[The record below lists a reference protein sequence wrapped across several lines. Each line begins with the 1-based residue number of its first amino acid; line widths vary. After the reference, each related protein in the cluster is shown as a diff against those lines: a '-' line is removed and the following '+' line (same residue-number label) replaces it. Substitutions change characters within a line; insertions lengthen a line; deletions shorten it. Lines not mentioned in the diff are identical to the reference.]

1 MNALT
6 TESTM
11 SKRRRKPPVVAA
23 SIAADVEAKL
33 EELAPAAQRRA
44 VMAPDG
50 TVLREALVEAAQWDD
65 PSDTNYRSKRPW
77 QVRGFRRVD
86 PLLNLYER
94 GTIGKEHYDA
104 AQRLRTD
111 SATAEGA
118 KSGDPYVRVSGGSG
132 PDGPA
137 AAQLDALERVRLAW
151 LAIGGKQEQRDL
163 EIKDVVRCVV
173 LGWFGT
179 RRYEEAR
186 RIRNGSAVGLLTE
199 GLGRLVEWYDG
210 NA

>member
-1 MNALT
+1 MSAFI

-33 EELAPAAQRRA
+33 EELAPAAQRKA
-44 VMAPDG
+44 VLSADG
-50 TVLREALVEAAQWDD
+50 AVLRDALVQEGQWDD
-65 PSDTNYRSKRPW
+65 PDDKNYRTKRAW
-77 QVRGFRRVD
+77 QVRGYRRVD
-86 PLLNLYER
+86 PLLNLHER
-94 GTIGKEHYDA
+94 GTIDKVMYDA
-104 AQRLRTD
+104 AQRLRDD
-111 SATAEGA
+111 SAVAEGA
-118 KSGDPYVRVSGGSG
+118 RSGDPFVRVSGGSG
-132 PDGPA
+132 PSGPA
-137 AAQLDALERVRLAW
+137 AAQLDALERVRLAS